1 MKIKKI
7 KGQVSTETVITDNLS
22 KEEVFRET
30 TRKELDAMDGNAFP
44 VGLVGYALPVKLSG
58 GFQSVG
64 LEVRVDLPWRFPD
77 GDRDRL
83 KASVREAIDF
93 AEEVVDEA
101 VAERM
106 DRVEEILQSLIDK
119 GKKYR

>member
-1 MKIKKI
+1 
-7 KGQVSTETVITDNLS
+7 
-22 KEEVFRET
+22 
-30 TRKELDAMDGNAFP
+30 
-44 VGLVGYALPVKLSG
+44 
-58 GFQSVG
+58 
-64 LEVRVDLPWRFPD
+64 VRVDLPWRFPD